1 MRRAIAALILSAAS
15 AAAPLRAQVTAAL
28 EAGGSRLSYDGS
40 ADVSAVSLAPSL
52 EWLSPSSRVT
62 AEGGFAQLTG
72 GGWSLQGAAALSA
85 FTPPL
90 GAVRGEMV
98 LEAAGSTRDAGSG
111 AGDVRGHA
119 RLHWLGARE
128 GVWVG
133 AALGRGW
140 NGTVWAADRRA
151 DAGAWL
157 RRGEAT
163 ASVTA
168 TPTWLGDS
176 LRFVD
181 AELAGTVSHG
191 VLDVA
196 ATGGFRQ
203 WSRPAGASGTAW
215 AGVNATCWLTAHLAL
230 VAAGGS
236 YPADYAQ
243 GLPGGRYLSLGIRI
257 ASRRP
262 SQPAMSD
269 HEAGVPVRT
278 PGLHSGPRAPAPA
291 GPAFEIRPLGERQ
304 RIRMRVP
311 GAARVELMGDFTGWR
326 AVPLTR
332 LGDGRWELILPLGP
346 GLYRMNVRVD
356 GGPWAAPSGMPVVT
370 DDFGGT
376 VGILR
381 VAGPGQ

>member
-1 MRRAIAALILSAAS
+1 MRLAIAALALFAAS
-15 AAAPLRAQVTAAL
+15 AAAPVHAQVTAAL
-28 EAGGSRLSYDGS
+28 DGSGSRLGYDGS

-52 EWLSPSSRVT
+52 EWLSPSTRIAAGS
-62 AEGGFAQLTG
+62 GFAQFTG
-72 GGWSLQGAAALSA
+72 GGWSLQGAATLSA

-90 GAVRGEMV
+90 GAVRGEMT
-98 LEAAGSTRDAGSG
+98 LEAAGSTRDAGGS
-111 AGDVRGHA
+111 AGDVLGRA

-128 GVWVG
+128 GVWIG

-140 NGTVWAADRRA
+140 NGTAWAPDRRA

-157 RRGEAT
+157 RRGEVT

-176 LRFVD
+176 LRFAD

-191 VLDVA
+191 MLDVA
-196 ATGGFRQ
+196 ATAGFRQ
-203 WSRPAGASGTAW
+203 WSRPAGAGGTVW
-215 AGVNATCWLTAHLAL
+215 AGVNATCWLAAHLAL

-243 GLPGGRYLSLGIRI
+243 GLPAGRYLSLGVRI
-257 ASRRP
+257 ASHRP
-262 SQPAMSD
+262 TQPAIAD
-269 HEAGVPVRT
+269 HQASLPIRTAGVQSER
-278 PGLHSGPRAPAPA
+278 RAPIPP

-304 RIRMRVP
+304 RIRIWVP
-311 GAARVELMGDFTGWR
+311 GSTRVELMGDFTRWQ
-326 AVPLTR
+326 AVPLAR
-332 LGDGRWELILPLGP
+332 LDDGGWELILPLAP
-346 GLYRMNVRVD
+346 GLYRLNVRVD
-356 GGPWAAPSGMPVVT
+356 GGPWAAPSGMPVVL

-381 VAGPGQ
+381 VAGPGL